1 MVPEAAPRHKRLA
14 TRDTRSLTLPRTT
27 VALSKWAAICRW
39 SSAKPGKALT
49 CQRHWQIAPWN
60 CDHYLSSNSQLFL
73 WGVASSGSLKCI
85 PSSSDPLASFDSSP
99 AQGTFQ
105 GFFELA
111 CPQFILWNSID
122 FFMDLNAVWPWIPE
136 DSHHISCAL
145 RTLRCYDSPT
155 MAMRLCLLHQ
165 ILPPLILVITSK
177 RTSWTFQQS
186 RELVRLV

>member
-1 MVPEAAPRHKRLA
+1 MCIDVCIKYVYIINCNNIYIHTLYITYVTNNLHVDIIHACWHRPEMVPEAAPRHKRLA

-122 FFMDLNAVWPWIPE
+122 FFMDLNAVWPWIP
-136 DSHHISCAL
+136 
-145 RTLRCYDSPT
+145 
-155 MAMRLCLLHQ
+155 
-165 ILPPLILVITSK
+165 
-177 RTSWTFQQS
+177 
-186 RELVRLV
+186 